1 MVRSSAPGISWPA
14 RALIGAQKVYK
25 VTLSPLIG
33 QQCRY
38 LPTCSDYAADCVRLH
53 GAWRGSWMALARLC
67 RCRPGG
73 GSGWDPAPLV
83 CEPAPRLAPWRHGDW
98 RGGVRTVPEESPS

>member
-1 MVRSSAPGISWPA
+1 MADPTPLSIPA
-14 RALIGAQKVYK
+14 RILLGAQRVYK

-38 LPTCSDYAADCVRLH
+38 LPTCSNYAADCVRLH
-53 GAWRGSWMALARLC
+53 GAWTGSWMGLARLC

-73 GSGWDPAPLV
+73 GSGYDPAPKL
-83 CEPAPRLAPWRHGDW
+83 AKQAAWYAPWQV
-98 RGGVRTVPEESPS
+98 GVWTCVPYDEEAKP